1 MCNTTKKCETMPTKI
16 TIELP
21 QTLTKEE
28 AIEILK
34 REALKKKFKR
44 TELFEKYSKNKD
56 IAYKIAEYVEKYLK
70 RYYKGLK
77 FGILLDYD
85 LDDDVN
91 IIRILVANKI
101 STDKKTK
108 IEDKLEDIIDSKFGN
123 VSFNNIIIV
132 EREGL

>member
-1 MCNTTKKCETMPTKI
+1 MKCETMPTKI

-34 REALKKKFKR
+34 REALKRKFKK

-56 IAYKIAEYVEKYLK
+56 IAYEIADYVESYLK

-77 FGILLDYD
+77 FEILLDYD
-85 LDDDVN
+85 LDENVN
-91 IIRILVANKI
+91 IIRILVTNKI
-101 STDKKTK
+101 PSDKKTE

>member
-1 MCNTTKKCETMPTKI
+1 MASKVKV

-21 QTLTKEE
+21 STLTKKE

-34 REALKKKFKR
+34 REALKKKFKK

-56 IAYKIAEYVEKYLK
+56 IAYEIADYVESYLK
-70 RYYKGLK
+70 RYYKGLN
-77 FGILLDYD
+77 FEILLDYD
-85 LDDDVN
+85 LDEDVN

>member
-1 MCNTTKKCETMPTKI
+1 MPTKI

-28 AIEILK
+28 AMEILK

-56 IAYKIAEYVEKYLK
+56 IAYKIADYVEKYLK

-77 FGILLDYD
+77 FEILLDYD
-85 LDDDVN
+85 LDEDVN
-91 IIRILVANKI
+91 EVCVLADESV
-101 STDKKTK
+101 D
-108 IEDKLEDIIDSKFGN
+108 EDILLTAVRNVRKSAIKRFGN
-123 VSFNNIIIV
+123 LIDYNMIIADY
-132 EREGL
+132 R

>member
-1 MCNTTKKCETMPTKI
+1 MKCETMPTKI

-56 IAYKIAEYVEKYLK
+56 IAYKIADYVEKYLK

-77 FGILLDYD
+77 FEILLDYD
-85 LDDDVN
+85 LDEDVN
-91 IIRILVANKI
+91 EICILADESVDENTLLTAVRKVRKSAI
-101 STDKKTK
+101 KR
-108 IEDKLEDIIDSKFGN
+108 FGN
-123 VSFNNIIIV
+123 LIDYNMIIADY
-132 EREGL
+132 R

>member
-1 MCNTTKKCETMPTKI
+1 MPTKI

-28 AIEILK
+28 AMEILK

-56 IAYKIAEYVEKYLK
+56 IAYKIAEYVDKYLK

-77 FGILLDYD
+77 FEILLDYD
-85 LDDDVN
+85 LDDDIN
-91 IIRILVANKI
+91 IIRVFIKDIDL
-101 STDKKTK
+101 DKQLQ
-108 IEDKLEDIIDSKFGN
+108 IEEKLDKMINSKFEN
-123 VSFNNIIIV
+123 ASLHNIVIV
-132 EREGL
+132 EG